1 MPGGYFK
8 RFGKYKY
15 TTNYSK
21 IKDPKLFTDHIPKRS
36 TKLYDDLF
44 YQFAVIDPGSSSCAI
59 RIERCYL
66 KTKERKLIWFSIVS
80 FGKTRSEINNGID
93 HGFRYVK
100 KYLIDCNHIGV
111 EYQLMK
117 SEIDYQCYSAMLYYI
132 TNEICTKGLKP
143 CLFTM
148 DVKLKTTYIG
158 GPTTSKQNGG
168 VSIKEWSKRK
178 AKKHSKDTNDLV
190 SYNILKCSY
199 AKAYED
205 LSDAKCYAIGFVKYI
220 FETSILKVPFNKKRL
235 EFFI

>member
-1 MPGGYFK
+1 MVGYFR

-15 TTNYSK
+15 VNNGSK
-21 IKDPKLFTDHIPKRS
+21 IKEPKLFTDHIPKS
-36 TKLYDDLF
+36 SKKIYDESF

-66 KTKERKLIWFSIVS
+66 SKKIRKVIWFSIVS
-80 FGKTRSEINNGID
+80 FGKTRSQINNGIEY
-93 HGFRYVK
+93 GFRHVK
-100 KYLIDCNHIGV
+100 KYLTECHHIGV

-117 SEIDYQCYSAMLYYI
+117 SEIDYQCYSAMLYYL
-132 TNEICTKGLKP
+132 TNEVCRKGLKP
-143 CLFTM
+143 VLFTM

-168 VSIKEWSKRK
+168 VSIKKWTKKMARKYSKK
-178 AKKHSKDTNDLV
+178 NNDLV

-205 LSDAKCYAIGFVKYI
+205 LSDVRCYAIGFVKYVY
-220 FETSILKVPFNKKRL
+220 ETEILKLPFNKKRL
-235 EFFI
+235 EYFI